1 MACGARSGLKPLS
14 SCGSLLDYG
23 RLNGLWSPFGIETY
37 GLDVKDLWVSAAK
50 WPVEP
55 VRD

>member
-1 MACGARSGLKPLS
+1 MKPLS

>member
-1 MACGARSGLKPLS
+1 MACGARSGLKPLLIIETFV
-14 SCGSLLDYG
+14 SLL
-23 RLNGLWSPFGIETY
+23 RLNGLWSPFGIETKVWIIKCDPA
-37 GLDVKDLWVSAAK
+37 LAAK